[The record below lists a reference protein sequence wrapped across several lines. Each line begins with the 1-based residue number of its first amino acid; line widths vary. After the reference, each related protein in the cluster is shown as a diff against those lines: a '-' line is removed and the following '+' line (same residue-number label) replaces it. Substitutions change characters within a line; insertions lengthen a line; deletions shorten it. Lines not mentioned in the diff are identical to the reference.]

1 MIVAVSSR
9 ASILSICSFAALA
22 KRLFFGLL
30 FVLPFADLP
39 SLSYDLSSPPAS
51 SNNFKSRVAIGDVSP
66 PLMVKNGLTDYSVV
80 QVLPPSA
87 PGSGVI
93 VAFKEDHYYVI
104 TAKHVIQGMADSEV
118 LEVMTPDG
126 EYHEAL
132 VLGFSKNVDVA
143 LLRFRS
149 NNYYYPAFIHDK
161 TIPSSGQESS
171 VIGFALPTAE
181 AREGTL
187 RKSFGEV
194 LTLIE
199 NPTNGYD
206 FMYSNVTNRG
216 ISGGPVFAKYRT
228 GMLSGLGTWGASPIN
243 PSDCRADYFFV
254 PPLLGI
260 HGRGE
265 AYATGGKSGA
275 NLGISI
281 HAALSAL
288 LPVLRKEGIVSL
300 PKESETRLYID
311 GCPLYLEAGGN

>member
-1 MIVAVSSR
+1 VNKLFLGLFFVV
-9 ASILSICSFAALA
+9 SFA
-22 KRLFFGLL
+22 G
-30 FVLPFADLP
+30 LP
-39 SLSYDLSSPPAS
+39 SISYDLGSPRS
-51 SNNFKSRVAIGDVSP
+51 KSNNFKLRVTIEDAAP
-66 PLMVKNGLTDYSVV
+66 PLMVRNDLTDYSVV

-93 VAFKEDHYYVI
+93 VAYRGDDYYVL
-104 TAKHVIQGMADSEV
+104 TAKHVIEGMADSET

-126 EYHEAL
+126 EYHESL
-132 VLGFSKNVDVA
+132 VLGFSKDVDVA

-149 NNYYYPAFIHDK
+149 SNYYYPAFIHDK
-161 TIPSSGQESS
+161 TSPANGQKSS

-199 NPTNGYD
+199 NPTDGYD

-216 ISGGPVFAKYRT
+216 ISGGPVFAKHRT
-228 GMLSGLGTWGASPIN
+228 GMLSGLEGWGPSIIDS
-243 PSDCRADYFFV
+243 SDCRADYFFV

-281 HAALSAL
+281 HTALSAL
-288 LPVLRKEGIVSL
+288 FPVLRKEGIVSL
-300 PKESETRLYID
+300 PAESKTRLYID
-311 GCPLYLEAGGN
+311 ACPLYLEAGGT